1 MKEAQENTKL
11 KQVEQEITALD
22 KKIFSAE
29 ADVSATTTQLEKLKD
44 SEDQAQFKIK
54 QLILQ

>member
-1 MKEAQENTKL
+1 MKESQENTKL
-11 KQVEQEITALD
+11 KQIEHEITAVE

-29 ADVSATTTQLEKLKD
+29 ADVSAITTQLEKLKD

>member
-1 MKEAQENTKL
+1 MKESQENTKL
-11 KQVEQEITALD
+11 KQIEHEITAVE

-29 ADVSATTTQLEKLKD
+29 ADVSAITTQLEKLKD

-54 QLILQ
+54 